1 MSLVVLALSWER
13 RVCVCVD
20 SSPRCALPF
29 GGWETFEVWR
39 EGRVELRYSAG
50 SKLGFRKGWR
60 GESDTW
66 GDLGTYVIVGTAFCW
81 AALAALLG
89 ALLRVEAMLV
99 GERTSF
105 AD

>member
-1 MSLVVLALSWER
+1 MSLVVFALSWDSK
-13 RVCVCVD
+13 VCVWVD

-29 GGWETFEVWR
+29 GGWETLDVWR

-60 GESDTW
+60 VESATCV
-66 GDLGTYVIVGTAFCW
+66 DLGTYVTVGIAFCW

-89 ALLRVEAMLV
+89 ALLRVEAMMV
-99 GERTSF
+99 R
-105 AD
+105 